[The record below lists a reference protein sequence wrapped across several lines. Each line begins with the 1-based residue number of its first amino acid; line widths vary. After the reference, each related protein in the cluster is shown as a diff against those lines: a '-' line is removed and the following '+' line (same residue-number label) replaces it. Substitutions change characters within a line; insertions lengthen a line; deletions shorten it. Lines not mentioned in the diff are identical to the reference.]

1 MSEDFTPEQPLLV
14 QLLTKRGVIK
24 QDDLNAVRE
33 ALGRSTGSI
42 EEILVNA
49 NIVTEADVA
58 SAYSEEL
65 GMPLAELNSPLAA
78 DKELA
83 EMISETVCRENNF
96 VPISRLGNTIKVAI
110 ANPTDIRAF
119 ERIQLSAGLIPKPVI
134 ATFSMISDALGEVF
148 GTRDIVKEIASEEKG
163 QNPDLSKEKN
173 ENEDVEEIVNLD
185 KPVPKGRDSQVIRL
199 VNHILFSAVESKAS
213 DIHIEPFEKVVKVR
227 IRIDGD
233 MNEISPPPKAMYI
246 PMVSRLKIL
255 AKMDIAEKRIP
266 QDGAISLKIGD
277 KRIDLRVSTVP
288 TVYGEKMVMRIL
300 SKGVIPTDLT
310 KLGLSAQQAEDFKAA
325 AESPHGLLLVTGPT
339 GSGKSTTLYSVLNLL
354 NKPDVNVMTIE
365 DPVEYKFE
373 GMNQVHVKSQV
384 GLTFAAA
391 LRAFL
396 RQDPDIIMVG
406 EVRDQ
411 ETAQICLRAALTGHM
426 VLSTLHTNDALA
438 AVNRLV
444 DMGAERFLLASAL
457 RVVEAQRLVRR
468 LCAKC
473 KEKYQIDS
481 ETARKWHI
489 NPDIDYYRPVGC
501 EDCRGSGYSGRVGL
515 FEVVTIGPKL
525 RDLISQGK
533 PLNELRSQARK
544 EKNML
549 LLDAGLQKVQEG
561 LTSLEEVL
569 NTCVVEAEEDENK
582 DTKEAFIDN
591 ALEETLVPDTV

>member
-1 MSEDFTPEQPLLV
+1 VSDGFTTEQPLLV
-14 QLLTKRGVIK
+14 QLLVKRGVIK
-24 QDDLNAVRE
+24 SDDLNVVRE
-33 ALGRSTGSI
+33 TMARSTGSV
-42 EEILVNA
+42 EEILTNA
-49 NIVTEADVA
+49 NIVTEDDIAR
-58 SAYSEEL
+58 AYSEEL
-65 GMPLAELNSPLAA
+65 GMPLAELSGPLSA

-83 EMISETVCRENNF
+83 ELIGETVCRENNF
-96 VPISRLGNTIKVAI
+96 VPISRQGNTIKVAI
-110 ANPTDIRAF
+110 ANPIDLRAF

-148 GTRDIVKEIASEEKG
+148 GTRDIVKEIASEEKA
-163 QNPDLSKEKN
+163 QAPDQSKEKN
-173 ENEDVEEIVNLD
+173 EDESVEEIVNLD

-213 DIHIEPFEKVVKVR
+213 DIHIEPFEKAVKVR
-227 IRIDGD
+227 FRIDGD
-233 MNEISPPPKAMYI
+233 MSEISPPPKAMYV

-288 TVYGEKMVMRIL
+288 TVFGEKMVMRIL

-384 GLTFAAA
+384 GLTFASA

-444 DMGAERFLLASAL
+444 DMGAEKFLLASAL

-468 LCAKC
+468 LCGKC
-473 KEKYQIDS
+473 KEKYSIDI

-489 NPDIDYYRPVGC
+489 NPDIDYYRPIGC
-501 EDCRGSGYSGRVGL
+501 EECRGSGYSGRVGL

-525 RDLISQGK
+525 RDMISQGK
-533 PLNELRSQARK
+533 PLNEMRSTARK

-569 NTCVVEAEEDENK
+569 NTCVAEAEEDEVK
-582 DTKEAFIDN
+582 DTKEAFMDT
-591 ALEETLVPDTV
+591 ALEETLVTDTV